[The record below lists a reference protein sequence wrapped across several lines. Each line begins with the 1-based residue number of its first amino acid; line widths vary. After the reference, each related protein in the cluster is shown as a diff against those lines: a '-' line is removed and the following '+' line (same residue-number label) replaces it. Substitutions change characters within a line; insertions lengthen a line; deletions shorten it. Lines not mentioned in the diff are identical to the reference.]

1 MLTIL
6 PIILRVTRIMPVEK
20 KNIVTKV
27 SGMLGLFFTLTR
39 TPGTELISAKI
50 IFDPY
55 ISFAFFSPMGKKD
68 CCASLFSV
76 IEVSFTTG

>member
-1 MLTIL
+1 MIL
-6 PIILRVTRIMPVEK
+6 NITRIMPAEK

-27 SGMLGLFFTLTR
+27 KGMLGLFLTLTR
-39 TPGTELISAKI
+39 TPGTELISAKA

-55 ISFAFFSPMGKKD
+55 ISFALFSPMGKKV